1 MAWRL
6 KAVPDASR
14 DLISQ
19 LPLEVKDRILGFL
32 RTPEAARTAMLSKH
46 WNDVWLQHGQLT
58 FDWEFLHSVRK
69 CFEDEG
75 RALVH
80 IINNILF
87 LRAGPIKK
95 FTLQISCDD
104 PTPQQ
109 SDVDRWCLFLSRNGV
124 EELKICLDST
134 EDWEEYKLPFCLLS
148 CRTIKQLIV
157 RGPFIDLPVN
167 DCGIFSNVTSL
178 AFFKVEFKCSK
189 LRCSQGQLEST
200 YGRPSFI
207 GTAGESV
214 QLHQDNEGQTIIH
227 SFAVDQ
233 VNIYSAPD
241 GLFDRHAY
249 ILRYRNAHIRTDLPD
264 QSSKLS
270 LKYPSFGRKGQIS
283 TGKTLVNHNILTA
296 AVLVNSARGEQSFS
310 CLYYSSRKLRETEVC
325 ECLGIET
332 LRRAT

>member
-75 RALVH
+75 RTLVN

-87 LRAGPIKK
+87 LRAGPVKK

-134 EDWEEYKLPFCLLS
+134 DDWEEYKLPFCLLS

-157 RGPFIDLPVN
+157 RGPFIDLPMPP
-167 DCGIFSNVTSL
+167 
-178 AFFKVEFKCSK
+178 E
-189 LRCSQGQLEST
+189 LRYSQGTGIMFGCSMGGLRS
-200 YGRPSFI
+200 I
-207 GTAGESV
+207 GNSGKCPTA
-214 QLHQDNEGQTIIH
+214 
-227 SFAVDQ
+227 
-233 VNIYSAPD
+233 P
-241 GLFDRHAY
+241 R
-249 ILRYRNAHIRTDLPD
+249 
-264 QSSKLS
+264 
-270 LKYPSFGRKGQIS
+270 
-283 TGKTLVNHNILTA
+283 
-296 AVLVNSARGEQSFS
+296 
-310 CLYYSSRKLRETEVC
+310 
-325 ECLGIET
+325 
-332 LRRAT
+332 

>member
-75 RALVH
+75 RALVN

-167 DCGIFSNVTSL
+167 DC
-178 AFFKVEFKCSK
+178 AF
-189 LRCSQGQLEST
+189 Q
-200 YGRPSFI
+200 
-207 GTAGESV
+207 
-214 QLHQDNEGQTIIH
+214 
-227 SFAVDQ
+227 
-233 VNIYSAPD
+233 
-241 GLFDRHAY
+241 
-249 ILRYRNAHIRTDLPD
+249 
-264 QSSKLS
+264 KLS
-270 LKYPSFGRKGQIS
+270 M
-283 TGKTLVNHNILTA
+283 VNLHGFYLGA
-296 AVLVNSARGEQSFS
+296 A
-310 CLYYSSRKLRETEVC
+310 
-325 ECLGIET
+325 
-332 LRRAT
+332 